1 MCATVSDYTSGKLLL
16 KSPWFNLAQFI
27 LFTGHRRDTIFNF
40 KTDYELLEY
49 EVEVDHSDF
58 HSLAAVWFSRAIH
71 SQWIGMKLSIE
82 ISIRRGSK
90 KVDWLAS
97 L

>member
-27 LFTGHRRDTIFNF
+27 LFTGHRRDKIFNF

-49 EVEVDHSDF
+49 EVEVYHSDF
-58 HSLAAVWFSRAIH
+58 SQSSSSLVQQGHPFLMDR
-71 SQWIGMKLSIE
+71 IE
-82 ISIRRGSK
+82 I
-90 KVDWLAS
+90 VN
-97 L
+97 